1 MDERIAAGRS
11 RSGAHTM
18 QQRKDDRSLGEL
30 FSDLADETSTLVRQ
44 EVRLARAELTQTASR
59 VGKDLGFLAGGAAVA
74 YAGLLAIIAAIIIGL
89 AIIGVPWWL
98 SSLLVGLVVAGI
110 GYALVQRGLTALKR
124 EELAPHET
132 IESIKETTQWAKE
145 QVR

>member
-1 MDERIAAGRS
+1 
-11 RSGAHTM
+11 M

-30 FSDLADETSTLVRQ
+30 FADLAEETSSLVRQ
-44 EVRLARAELTQTASR
+44 EVRLARAELTQKATR
-59 VGKDLGFLAGGAAVA
+59 VGKDLGFLAAGAAVA

-89 AIIGVPWWL
+89 AINGVPWWL
-98 SSLLVGLVVAGI
+98 SALVVGLVVAGI
-110 GYALVQRGLTALKR
+110 GYALVQRGLSALKR
-124 EELAPHET
+124 EELAPNET